1 MARLAG
7 EFSRNLVP
15 PIGENGI
22 HVSVSLGE
30 GMSRA
35 ESPISRATSFSHDVN
50 ELQAAREAHATQHAL
65 ETFRRNGTL
74 PTVVRPHD
82 EVRHARMQT
91 DTTAGHKRSPSMLSH
106 QQFIIVSSSVSNI
119 VTPAQVVPPPAPA
132 PALPPQIEEP
142 PNAFPN
148 FDLNESIPGN
158 DDVFSFHPH
167 HDSSCATP
175 QTAPKAAVPR
185 PATTT
190 TTATTINSS
199 PPVIFQPTPRRISSS
214 FRPLPMMAKVEV
226 GFILRYK
233 ATFRLLNHFFFV

>member
-1 MARLAG
+1 
-7 EFSRNLVP
+7 
-15 PIGENGI
+15 
-22 HVSVSLGE
+22 
-30 GMSRA
+30 MSRA

-74 PTVVRPHD
+74 PAVVRPHD
-82 EVRHARMQT
+82 EIRHARMQT

-106 QQFIIVSSSVSNI
+106 QQFIIASSSVSNI
-119 VTPAQVVPPPAPA
+119 VTPAQVAPPPAPA

-185 PATTT
+185 PATAT
-190 TTATTINSS
+190 TTATTAS

-226 GFILRYK
+226 GLICYLK
-233 ATFRLLNHFFFV
+233 VLLDYLFSCI